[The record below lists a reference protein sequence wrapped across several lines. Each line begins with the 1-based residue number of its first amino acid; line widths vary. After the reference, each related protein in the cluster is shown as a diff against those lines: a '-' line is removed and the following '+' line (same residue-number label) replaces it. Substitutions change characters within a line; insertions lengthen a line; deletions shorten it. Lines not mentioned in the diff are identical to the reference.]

1 VAHKGRWALPVSDEA
16 ALIGPFVELVA
27 AHAIFDYRKTFAE
40 EKDKGFRAGGCEDE
54 YAQIV
59 NAYRTLIQPHVDPEI
74 AQQTCG
80 SAWPPARR

>member
-1 VAHKGRWALPVSDEA
+1 MSSALAYGSDPV
-16 ALIGPFVELVA
+16 G
-27 AHAIFDYRKTFAE
+27 FAE
-40 EKDKGFRAGGCEDE
+40 VKDKGFLPADRAAGCEDE

-74 AQQTCG
+74 AQQTYG